1 MKRITIEDVAK
12 KSGVSKGTVSAV
24 INAKNTVKPGTR
36 DHILEIMKELNFRPR
51 GVARNLRNGSQD
63 KTIAI
68 IIKDL
73 NYPFYTSIATGV
85 KEYANNKGYS
95 VVVASSEN
103 DQKCEKKF
111 THIFSTKDIKGTII
125 APIVEGSSEIEH
137 LFKLKMINYPFV
149 LLEAV
154 KGIQAN
160 VVAIDNLRAIKKA
173 VKYLI
178 DSGHTKI
185 VHFAGPPHSS
195 HTQERIEGF
204 RHAFSESTL
213 VFHKDMI
220 VSVGSR
226 HEESFGKTLEYF
238 KNRSRKDYPTAIVC
252 FNDQQALAVMMA
264 LKQLNIRV
272 PEDISIVG
280 NDDIYYAKI
289 YPVPLTTIRA
299 PQLEIGKRAAE
310 ILIRNIES
318 STLLPNEQVVLETE
332 FVVRGSSR
340 VLKSYVEEQ
349 ASIPSKPSCGSALNR
364 LCAGLPQLPL
374 LIFWA
379 RWSLEPPDRSG
390 SSQSRDLSVSSGSNP
405 ELQPM
410 HHTKLAIGRIEELTR
425 PPTIG

>member
-1 MKRITIEDVAK
+1 MSTENGMKKITIEEVAK
-12 KSGVSKGTVSAV
+12 HAGVSKGTVSAV
-24 INAKNTVKPGTR
+24 INAKNSVKPTTR
-36 DHILEIMKELNFRPR
+36 DHILEIMKELNFRPK
-51 GVARNLRNGSQD
+51 GVARNLKNGNQFKS
-63 KTIAI
+63 IGV

-85 KEYANNKGYS
+85 KEYANEKGYS
-95 VVVASSEN
+95 VVITSSEN
-103 DQKCEKKF
+103 DHECEKGF
-111 THIFSTKDIKGTII
+111 SHLFSTKDIRGAII
-125 APIVEGSSEIEH
+125 APIVEGTSEIEH

-149 LLEAV
+149 LLEDV

-185 VHFAGPPHSS
+185 VHFAGPPQSS

-213 VFHKDMI
+213 VFNKDMI
-220 VSVGSR
+220 VSIGST
-226 HEESFGKTLEYF
+226 HEESFAKTIEYF
-238 KNRSRKDYPTAIVC
+238 NHKKREDYPTAIVC

-264 LKQLNIRV
+264 LKELNIRI

-299 PQLEIGKRAAE
+299 PQKAIGRKAAE

-318 STLLPNEQVVLETE
+318 PKLLPVERVFLETE
-332 FVVRGSSR
+332 FVVRESSR
-340 VLKSYVEEQ
+340 VL
-349 ASIPSKPSCGSALNR
+349 NR
-364 LCAGLPQLPL
+364 G
-374 LIFWA
+374 
-379 RWSLEPPDRSG
+379 
-390 SSQSRDLSVSSGSNP
+390 
-405 ELQPM
+405 
-410 HHTKLAIGRIEELTR
+410 
-425 PPTIG
+425 